1 MGGEKTMRR
10 VVYCFVFALLM
21 STIPA
26 GQADAGVQWCSED
39 PVFIVNGNIVDVT
52 TTFPAAYSSSIKGP
66 VVFELLVPENSIAAV
81 VTISGSVPLQ
91 GKVTKSLPRWW
102 GLLGLPVVVRVT
114 LNATQSFETVTR
126 VTGTGMLFLTTTVKG
141 KSNQVTI
148 ANYKLLL
155 P

>member
-1 MGGEKTMRR
+1 MRR
-10 VVYCFVFALLM
+10 LVYCFVFALLV

-26 GQADAGVQWCSED
+26 GQADAGVEWCSED

-52 TTFPAAYSSSIKGP
+52 TSFPAKYVDSIKGP

-81 VTISGSVPLQ
+81 VTVSGKVPLQ
-91 GKVTKSLPRWW
+91 GKVTRSLPRWW

-114 LNATQSFETVTR
+114 LNATESFETVTR
-126 VTGTGMLFLTTTVKG
+126 VTGTGMLFLTTTVNG
-141 KSNQVTI
+141 KSNQVTV

>member
-1 MGGEKTMRR
+1 MRR
-10 VVYCFVFALLM
+10 LVYCFVFALLM

-26 GQADAGVQWCSED
+26 GQADAGVEWCSED

-52 TTFPAAYSSSIKGP
+52 TSFPAKYVDSIKGP

-81 VTISGSVPLQ
+81 VTISGKVPLQ

-102 GLLGLPVVVRVT
+102 GVVGLPVVVRVT
-114 LNATQSFETVTR
+114 LNASQSFETVTR
-126 VTGTGMLFLTTTVKG
+126 VTGTGMLFLTTTVNG
-141 KSNQVTI
+141 TSNHVTV

>member
-1 MGGEKTMRR
+1 MRR
-10 VVYCFVFALLM
+10 LVYCFVFALLM

-26 GQADAGVQWCSED
+26 GQADAGVEWCSED

-52 TTFPAAYSSSIKGP
+52 TSFPAKYVDSINGP
-66 VVFELLVPENSIAAV
+66 VVFELLVPENSTAAV
-81 VTISGSVPLQ
+81 VTISGKVPLQ

-114 LNATQSFETVTR
+114 LNASQSFETVTR
-126 VTGTGMLFLTTTVKG
+126 VTGTGMLFLTTTVNG
-141 KSNQVTI
+141 SSNQVTV

>member
-1 MGGEKTMRR
+1 MRR
-10 VVYCFVFALLM
+10 LVYCFVFALLM

-52 TTFPAAYSSSIKGP
+52 TTFPAAYISSIKGP

-81 VTISGSVPLQ
+81 VTISGKVPLQ

-102 GLLGLPVVVRVT
+102 GLLALPVVVRVT
-114 LNATQSFETVTR
+114 LNAAQSFDTVTR
-126 VTGTGMLFLTTTVKG
+126 VTGTGMLFLTTTVNG
-141 KSNQVTI
+141 KSNQVTV

>member
-1 MGGEKTMRR
+1 MGGEKQMRR
-10 VVYCFVFALLM
+10 LVYCFVFALLI
-21 STIPA
+21 STVSA
-26 GQADAGVQWCSED
+26 GQADAGVEWCSED

-52 TTFPAAYSSSIKGP
+52 TSFPAKYIKSIKGP

-81 VTISGSVPLQ
+81 VTISGRVPLQ

-114 LNATQSFETVTR
+114 LNATESFETVTR

-141 KSNQVTI
+141 KSNQVTV

>member
-1 MGGEKTMRR
+1 MRR
-10 VVYCFVFALLM
+10 LVYCFVFALLM
-21 STIPA
+21 STIPS
-26 GQADAGVQWCSED
+26 GQADAGVEWCSED

-52 TTFPAAYSSSIKGP
+52 TSFPAQYVNSITGP
-66 VVFELLVPENSIAAV
+66 VVFELHVPQNAIAAV
-81 VTISGSVPLQ
+81 VTISGRVPLQ
-91 GKVTKSLPRWW
+91 GKVVKSLPRWW

-126 VTGTGMLFLTTTVKG
+126 VTGTGLFLTTTVKG
-141 KSNQVTI
+141 KSNQVTV

>member
-1 MGGEKTMRR
+1 MRR
-10 VVYCFVFALLM
+10 LAYCFVFALLISTM
-21 STIPA
+21 SA
-26 GQADAGVQWCSED
+26 GKADAGVEWCSED
-39 PVFIVNGNIVDVT
+39 PVFIVNGNLVDVT
-52 TTFPAAYSSSIKGP
+52 TSFPAAYISSIKGP

-81 VTISGSVPLQ
+81 VTVSGRVPLQ

-126 VTGTGMLFLTTTVKG
+126 VTGTALFLTTTVKG
-141 KSNQVTI
+141 KSNQVTV

>member
-1 MGGEKTMRR
+1 MRR
-10 VVYCFVFALLM
+10 LVYCFVFALLM
-21 STIPA
+21 STIPV
-26 GQADAGVQWCSED
+26 GQADAGVEWCSED

-52 TTFPAAYSSSIKGP
+52 TSFPAKYVDSIRGP

-81 VTISGSVPLQ
+81 VTISGQVPLE

-114 LNATQSFETVTR
+114 LNATQSFDTVTR
-126 VTGTGMLFLTTTVKG
+126 VTGTGLFLTTTVNG
-141 KSNQVTI
+141 KSNQVTV

>member
-1 MGGEKTMRR
+1 MRR

-21 STIPA
+21 STTGV
-26 GQADAGVQWCSED
+26 GQADAGVEWCSED

-52 TTFPAAYSSSIKGP
+52 TSFPAKYVRSIKGP

-81 VTISGSVPLQ
+81 VTISGRVPLQ

-114 LNATQSFETVTR
+114 LDASESFETQTR
-126 VTGTGMLFLTTTVKG
+126 VTGTGLFLTTNVKG
-141 KSNQVTI
+141 KSNQVTV
-148 ANYKLLL
+148 ASYKLLL

>member
-1 MGGEKTMRR
+1 MRR
-10 VVYCFVFALLM
+10 LVYCFVFALLI
-21 STIPA
+21 STLSA
-26 GQADAGVQWCSED
+26 GKADAGVEWCSED

-52 TTFPAAYSSSIKGP
+52 TSFPAQYVNSVKGP

-81 VTISGSVPLQ
+81 VTISGRVPLQ
-91 GKVTKSLPRWW
+91 GKVTRSLPRWW

-126 VTGTGMLFLTTTVKG
+126 VTGTALFLTTTVKG
-141 KSNQVTI
+141 KSNQVTV